1 MNSKWAFVLA
11 GWWFLAA
18 AAFAQTINHALFTRV
33 LSRHVAQGGVDYAAI
48 REDKRFEEYLVALGK
63 VEPGAMKDEKERLA
77 FWVNAYNAFTIKLI
91 LDHYPVKS
99 IRDITQGETGPWD
112 IVWIE
117 IGRKKF
123 SLNQIEHAIIRKE
136 FDDPRIHA
144 ALVCAAKSCP
154 PLRSEAYTA
163 QRLDAQ
169 LRDNMIVF
177 LRDTSKNRYDT
188 ATNTLYLS
196 ELFHWYGGDFVQ
208 QHGSAAAYVLKE
220 LGVTPS
226 SSPTIQYLTY
236 DWSLNSKP

>member
-11 GWWFLAA
+11 GCWFVAA
-18 AAFAQTINHALFTRV
+18 AAFAQTINHTLFTHV
-33 LSRHVAQGGVDYAAI
+33 LSQHVAHGGVDYAAI
-48 REDKRFEEYLVALGK
+48 REDKRFEEYLVALSK
-63 VEPGAMKDEKERLA
+63 VEPGAIKDEKERLA
-77 FWVNAYNAFTIKLI
+77 FWINAYNAFTIKLI

-99 IRDITQGETGPWD
+99 IRDIKQGETGPWD
-112 IVWIE
+112 LVWIE
-117 IGRKKF
+117 IGGKKF

-169 LRDNMIVF
+169 LRDNMMVF
-177 LRDTSKNRYDT
+177 LRDASKNRYDK

-196 ELFHWYGGDFVQ
+196 ELFHWYGGDFVK
-208 QHGSAAAYVLKE
+208 QHGSAAAYVLNE

-226 SSPTIQYLTY
+226 SSPTIHYMPY